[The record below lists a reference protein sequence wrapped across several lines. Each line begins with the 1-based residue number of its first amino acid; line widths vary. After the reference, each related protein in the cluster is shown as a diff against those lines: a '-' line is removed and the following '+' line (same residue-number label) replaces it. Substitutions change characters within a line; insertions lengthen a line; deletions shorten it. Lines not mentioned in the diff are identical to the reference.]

1 MAYSKVVVKSSDRN
15 ICGGKTS
22 WTVEIE
28 KGHYPEA
35 ISSDIVLW
43 LLKVFRK
50 GIIITNRWVVKK
62 WKSLHL

>member
-28 KGHYPEA
+28 KGHYPVTFKSFQKRNYYYKPL
-35 ISSDIVLW
+35 SS
-43 LLKVFRK
+43 
-50 GIIITNRWVVKK
+50 
-62 WKSLHL
+62 